1 MSEEQTKQAV
11 AEKPDAEATP
21 SAEESSAPDEPGLD
35 ELLTQFNEATASQP
49 DSTPEPAKTETTPEI
64 DSVANEVRQLREEQR
79 AQQFQAD
86 LDNAIKQ
93 VRGDLD
99 PDFFDDAFVESYMD
113 AEAKRNPKF
122 AQAWANRNTNKR
134 GFESVLGAVH
144 RKMAKHATSRP
155 DPNATEDR
163 AAVTAAVTGATD
175 KAPESPAPDLSGM
188 SDAEL
193 REFTKKNYGF
203 TPQV

>member
-1 MSEEQTKQAV
+1 MSEEQNKQAV

-21 SAEESSAPDEPGLD
+21 SVEENSAPDEPGLD

-79 AQQFQAD
+79 AQQFQSD

-155 DPNATEDR
+155 DPNATEDKE
-163 AAVTAAVTGATD
+163 AVTAAVTGATD

>member
-1 MSEEQTKQAV
+1 MSEEQNKQAV

-21 SAEESSAPDEPGLD
+21 SAEENSAPDEPGLD

-79 AQQFQAD
+79 AQQFQSD

-155 DPNATEDR
+155 DPNATEDKE
-163 AAVTAAVTGATD
+163 AVTAAVTGATD